1 MNMTTAGKKLYY
13 RTRDGVSPQKNINF
27 NNITVT
33 LPAYFVENFS
43 WTIETERP
51 VIEDLIASIND
62 GDSFYDIG
70 AQAGLY
76 SIVVGRAIEGDITAF
91 EPYPPNVARLKR
103 YLNWNGVDAQVHAY
117 ALSDGTTEVICVGR
131 GKIQIDSQS
140 GDNLVESGEIPKPD
154 VVKIDVEGVEFS
166 VIQGLKKSLRQCRL
180 VYCEAHPALLD
191 KRGESV
197 DMIIDF
203 LEEQEFDTEIIVERE
218 KTNTQPIIR
227 AERLGSE

>member
-1 MNMTTAGKKLYY
+1 M
-13 RTRDGVSPQKNINF
+13 SPRENLNF
-27 NNITVT
+27 SDIEIT
-33 LPAYFVENFS
+33 LPSYFVENFS

-51 VIEDLIASIND
+51 VIEDLVTSLNN

-76 SIVVGRAIEGDITAF
+76 SIVVGQAIEADITAF

-103 YLNWNGVDAQVHAY
+103 YLNWNGVDAQVLPY
-117 ALSDGTTEVICVGR
+117 ALSDGTTEEINVGR

-191 KRGESV
+191 ERNESV
-197 DMIIDF
+197 DMIIEF
-203 LEEQEFDTEIIVERE
+203 FEGLNFDTEIIVERE
-218 KTNTQPIIR
+218 KTNIQPIIR
-227 AERLGSE
+227 AERSRSE